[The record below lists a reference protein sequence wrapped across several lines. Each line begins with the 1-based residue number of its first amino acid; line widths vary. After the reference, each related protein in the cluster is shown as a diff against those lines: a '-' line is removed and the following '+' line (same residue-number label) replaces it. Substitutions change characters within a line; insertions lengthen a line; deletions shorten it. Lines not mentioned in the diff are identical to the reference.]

1 MSNINIC
8 AVSGNMTRDLELRST
23 QNGTPVAN
31 TAVAINRSRKDETAE
46 GGYREETTFL
56 DITIWGNYAE
66 LCARKLKKGD
76 LITVNG
82 RLEQQ
87 NWESDSGE
95 KRSKIVLIAD
105 QIDGAGF
112 FRPASENNDTSA
124 VATAPAAAAPAAA
137 PAAPAAPAD
146 DDIPF

>member
-8 AVSGNMTRDLELRST
+8 AVSGNMTRDLEVRNT
-23 QNGTPVAN
+23 TNGTPVAN
-31 TAVAINRSRKDETAE
+31 TAVAINRSRKDDTAE

-56 DITIWGNYAE
+56 DITIWGAYAE

-76 LITVNG
+76 SITVNG

-105 QIDGAGF
+105 QIDSEGF
-112 FRPASENNDTSA
+112 FRSKTEDNAPSA
-124 VATAPAAAAPAAA
+124 VNTEAPAPAVAAAPA
-137 PAAPAAPAD
+137 PAN